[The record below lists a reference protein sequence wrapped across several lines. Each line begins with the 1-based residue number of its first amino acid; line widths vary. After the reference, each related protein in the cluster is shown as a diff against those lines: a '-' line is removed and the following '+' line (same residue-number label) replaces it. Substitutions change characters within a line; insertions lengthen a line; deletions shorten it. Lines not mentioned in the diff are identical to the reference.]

1 VSVAEVGVEQ
11 SQVVLT
17 SHPLQRVGA
26 YAIVALGA
34 RAGFL
39 VADPRDIGAAAFDGV
54 MSRMT
59 ADVVR
64 AALVRDSKGPNGF
77 WLKSSFSFF
86 PNAPMNHPS
95 NGKKTD
101 EQITRAVQAWR
112 RMPDPA
118 SWPPA
123 ACVLCGRG
131 AVGFFGKLDVALAE
145 SDSYR
150 NTTPRGH
157 AGMALCWP
165 CLACFYALPYGSQLT
180 GGSSIAL
187 HSWDER
193 FLRRTVDLQV
203 DHNLRLAETG
213 DSSARQVDVREVV
226 ALRALRRYGD
236 RVIAGVDLVVF
247 NNNNRGQSL
256 EIHTLEQPL
265 AEWLRHTMRDPT
277 LRPGFRAL
285 TIAHTTKNTRGL
297 VGLARNAFRDPTRIA
312 AVGARRLVSL
322 VTLTYPDRAAITNL
336 AALLYSFAIEV
347 MLMNEKDLA
356 EIRATARNIAAVL
369 EPEETGGK
377 LRQFRAQ
384 LSELRR
390 LTVWLTSRGVQWAI
404 RPPNQMTGPLVTE
417 RAFTL
422 LFDPGLDNP
431 ARFHRDLLLVGVLE
445 ELSRLGWQPTRSG
458 DTDSDAADEAG
469 DVAEE
474 LDVEDSKIIDDDSE
488 AGQ

>member
-1 VSVAEVGVEQ
+1 MMAAAVDAVQ
-11 SQVVLT
+11 SRLVLT

-26 YAIVALGA
+26 YAILALAA
-34 RAGFL
+34 RSGSAE
-39 VADPRDIGAAAFDGV
+39 VDPREVSAAEFDRAVGK
-54 MSRMT
+54 MA
-59 ADVVR
+59 ADVVT

-77 WLKSSFSFF
+77 WLKASFSFF

-101 EQITRAVQAWR
+101 EQIRRGVQAWR
-112 RMPDPA
+112 RMPASA
-118 SWPPA
+118 SWPSV

-165 CLACFYALPYGSQLT
+165 CLACFYALPYGCQLT

-187 HSWDER
+187 HSWDAG
-193 FLRRTVDLQV
+193 FLRRTADLQV
-203 DHNLRLAETG
+203 DDNLRLAETG
-213 DSSARQVDVREVV
+213 DSSARRVEVREVV
-226 ALRALRRYGD
+226 ALRALRGYSD
-236 RVIAGVDLVVF
+236 RMIAGVDLVVF

-256 EIHTLEQPL
+256 DIHTLEQPL
-265 AEWLRHTMRDPT
+265 AEWLRHTIRDPV

-297 VGLARNAFRDPTRIA
+297 VGLARNAFRDPARIV
-312 AVGARRLVSL
+312 AVGAQCLATL
-322 VTLTYPDRAAITNL
+322 VTRADPDRAAITNL

-347 MLMNEKDLA
+347 MLMSEKDRA
-356 EIRATARNIAAVL
+356 EIRATARNIAALL
-369 EPEETGGK
+369 EPEDTGGK

-384 LSELRR
+384 LSEPRR
-390 LTVWLTSRGVQWAI
+390 LSVWLTRCGVQWAI
-404 RPPNQMTGPLVTE
+404 RPPGQVAGPLVTE

-422 LFDPGLDNP
+422 LFDPGSDNP
-431 ARFHRDLLLVGVLE
+431 AWFHRDLLLVGVLE
-445 ELSRLGWQPTRSG
+445 ELSRLSWQA
-458 DTDSDAADEAG
+458 TDGDAADE
-469 DVAEE
+469 VAED
-474 LDVEDSKIIDDDSE
+474 LDAEDKKIIDDDAE